1 MKKRI
6 NHYSFVYIICSIFI
20 FYGCGGLKKTLNAI
34 PEYPENI
41 TTELKYSISEIT
53 EKAGEGLLNGLS
65 KESSK
70 ENIKEAVLALFDTFN
85 EELEKLDV
93 DKIDVAVVGDN
104 LVIGLVSSLERES
117 DNIGDI
123 LNSTLDNVTL
133 DGLFENLSSQ
143 ENKEALASLF
153 GYIFSAES
161 ENGKNLG
168 DMLNRAIANIDLS
181 PLGEQINQNINLNDA
196 LSGPTEA
203 IVKASEALTAVA
215 LRWEDQ
221 QSNASRNLIYGLIA
235 IIIIIFFFF
244 YFKNLFD
251 QSEFAKSRKINSI
264 LKKSKTL
271 SKEELKELIE
281 NLTK

>member
-1 MKKRI
+1 
-6 NHYSFVYIICSIFI
+6 
-20 FYGCGGLKKTLNAI
+20 
-34 PEYPENI
+34 
-41 TTELKYSISEIT
+41 
-53 EKAGEGLLNGLS
+53 GLS

-221 QSNASRNLIYGLIA
+221 QSNASRNLFYGLIA